1 MVENSH
7 PLARN
12 VIDTS
17 KITLP
22 GALGDIESAFVITM
36 QATHYCVCGGGW
48 GGGVYLSCLTSAA
61 LFRLM
66 SCLRLMSTAC
76 QHCPLNTGLYLVTP
90 IPC

>member
-1 MVENSH
+1 MGHCGQNKKCTFMVENSH

-36 QATHYCVCGGGW
+36 QATHYCVCV
-48 GGGVYLSCLTSAA
+48 GGGVVVC
-61 LFRLM
+61 
-66 SCLRLMSTAC
+66 
-76 QHCPLNTGLYLVTP
+76 
-90 IPC
+90 I